1 MHQRAER
8 LSSSIHKIA
17 AETLHGI
24 ASGAYLTVTR
34 VDVSPD
40 LRQALIW
47 VSVYSKKEKEKE
59 KEKEVFSVVLE
70 QQLSVKNA
78 IAKQLH
84 LRKVP
89 NIEFRH
95 DTTAS
100 LADDLNK
107 LM

>member
-47 VSVYSKKEKEKE
+47 VSVYSKKGKE

>member
-1 MHQRAER
+1 MQQRADR
-8 LSSSIHKIA
+8 LSSSIHKIT
-17 AETLHGI
+17 AEALHGAI
-24 ASGAYLTVTR
+24 PGAYLTVTR

-47 VSVYSKKEKEKE
+47 VSVYSQNKSEKEL
-59 KEKEVFSVVLE
+59 FSAVLDKKS
-70 QQLSVKNA
+70 SVKNA
-78 IAKQLH
+78 IASQLH